1 MFQDSNAV
9 LPHKR
14 IGVVTGGGDCPGL
27 NAVIRAVVIGASNR
41 GWEVFGIEKGFE
53 GLLHP
58 NRVHLLNAQ
67 DVRGIIYRGGTILG
81 TTNRGNPFKLKV
93 VENGEAKQ
101 VDISSEIV
109 DAFHSL
115 SLDALVVIG
124 GDGTLSIANYLA
136 KKGIPVI
143 GVPKTI
149 DNDLMATEMTFGFS
163 TAVTTATDAID
174 KLHATAE
181 SHERVMIV
189 EVMGR
194 NAGWIA
200 LYSGMAGGADVI
212 LIPEIPYK
220 LEAIAE
226 KLHDRWQRKRNFAI
240 VVAAEGA
247 CEVGGQL
254 IYQDSQIEG
263 ESRRLGGIAE
273 YLAIRLGAL
282 TGYETRSLV
291 LGHLQRG
298 GQPTPADRLLATRFG
313 AAAVRAI
320 ANGETNVMV
329 AHQASSIITVPLES
343 AIKERKLVPLSYDVI
358 TSARE
363 LGISFGDE
371 SPQT

>member
-1 MFQDSNAV
+1 MLQESSAAS
-9 LPHKR
+9 PCTR
-14 IGVVTGGGDCPGL
+14 IGLVTGGGDCPGL
-27 NAVIRAVVIGASNR
+27 NAVIRAVVISALNR
-41 GWEVFGIEKGFE
+41 GWQVFGIEKGFE
-53 GLLHP
+53 GLLYP
-58 NRVHLLNAQ
+58 ERVHLLNTQ

-81 TTNRGNPFKLKV
+81 TTNRGNPFRLNV
-93 VENGEAKQ
+93 GENGETKQ
-101 VDISSEIV
+101 ADVSAEVV

-124 GDGTLSIANYLA
+124 GDGTLTIANSLA
-136 KKGIPVI
+136 KKGIPII

-200 LYSGMAGGADVI
+200 LYSGVSGGADVI

-247 CEVGGQL
+247 REVGGEL
-254 IYQDSQIEG
+254 IYQDPIVEG
-263 ESRRLGGIAE
+263 ESQRLGGIAE
-273 YLAIRLGAL
+273 QLAIKLGQMS
-282 TGYETRSLV
+282 GYETRSLV

-320 ANGETNVMV
+320 ARGERNVMV

-343 AIKERKLVPLSYDVI
+343 AIRKRKLVPTDYDVI
-358 TSARE
+358 QSARD
-363 LGISFGDE
+363 LGISFGD
-371 SPQT
+371 Q

>member
-1 MFQDSNAV
+1 MSQERSADV
-9 LPHKR
+9 QPKR
-14 IGVVTGGGDCPGL
+14 IGLVTGGGDCPGL
-27 NAVIRAVVIGASNR
+27 NAVIRAVVIGAINC

-58 NRVHLLNAQ
+58 ERVHLLNTQ

-81 TTNRGNPFKLKV
+81 TTNRGNPFRHKDTEHGQTAETDLSD
-93 VENGEAKQ
+93 
-101 VDISSEIV
+101 DIV
-109 DAFHSL
+109 AAFHDL
-115 SLDALVVIG
+115 NLDSLVVIG
-124 GDGTLSIANYLA
+124 GDGTLTIANQLSE
-136 KKGIPVI
+136 KGIPVI

-163 TAVTTATDAID
+163 TAVATATDAID

-200 LYSGMAGGADVI
+200 LYSGVAGGADVI
-212 LIPEIPYK
+212 LIPEIAYK
-220 LEAIAE
+220 PDAIAE
-226 KLHDRWQRKRNFAI
+226 KLHDRWRRNRNFAI

-247 CEVGGQL
+247 IESGGEA
-254 IYQDSQIEG
+254 IYQEPIVEG
-263 ESRRLGGIAE
+263 QAPKLGGIAE
-273 YLAIRLGAL
+273 HLAKTLGQM

-320 ANGETNVMV
+320 QRGERNVMV
-329 AHQASSIITVPLES
+329 AYQSSTIISVPLKT
-343 AIKERKLVPLSYDVI
+343 AIEQRKQVPLDYDVI
-358 TSARE
+358 RSARD
-363 LGISFGDE
+363 LGISFGDA
-371 SPQT
+371 